1 METVQILDEDN
12 FLRRV
17 PTNSPSHV
25 KPDGTITRAVFKPN
39 KTDSD
44 GLSGDLERLSSFEK
58 ATLKSNNYR
67 LLKINVGV
75 IRNEIND
82 GLDVLHNPIPDNNA
96 HCLITGKITEG
107 KAGQLVKRSIEIKN
121 PDN

>member
-1 METVQILDEDN
+1 METVQILNEDN

-17 PTNSPSHV
+17 PTYLPSHV
-25 KPDGTITRAVFKPN
+25 KPDGTITRAVFKPS

-58 ATLKSNNYR
+58 ATLNSSRYR

-75 IRNEIND
+75 IRTEIND
-82 GLDVLHNPIPDNNA
+82 GLDVVYNVIPENNA
-96 HCLITGKITEG
+96 HCLITGKITDG
-107 KAGQLVKRSIEIKN
+107 KAGQLLKKSIEVLK
-121 PDN
+121 

>member
-1 METVQILDEDN
+1 METVRILDEDN

-17 PTNSPSHV
+17 PTFLPNYV
-25 KPDGTITRAVFKPN
+25 KADGTISRLSFTPRKG
-39 KTDSD
+39 DD

-67 LLKINVGV
+67 LLKVNVGV

-82 GLDVLHNPIPDNNA
+82 GLDVAHNPTLDNEA
-96 HCLITGKITEG
+96 HCLLTGKITEG
-107 KAGQLVKRSIEIKN
+107 KAGQLLKSAIEIVN
-121 PDN
+121 PND